1 MGLGKL
7 RTCPPITSRI
17 LRRRLERQ
25 DKQNLV
31 CGNHLCRSAERS
43 RPAQTV
49 RETSPASMHHRT
61 VAGCILGTLVCP
73 RCDEHGPGLFGGG
86 GEEIPENS
94 FNKIGRNVAFQ
105 APEKTYKNLTK
116 KVFQE
121 VFNASAPHSP
131 RVSRRCAYMHMYMY
145 RCTMSTLD
153 QHQGR
158 SPLPI
163 PWGRSRLIR

>member
-1 MGLGKL
+1 
-7 RTCPPITSRI
+7 
-17 LRRRLERQ
+17 
-25 DKQNLV
+25 
-31 CGNHLCRSAERS
+31 
-43 RPAQTV
+43 
-49 RETSPASMHHRT
+49 MHHRT

-86 GEEIPENS
+86 GRKFQKILS
-94 FNKIGRNVAFQ
+94 IKIGHIVAFQ

-145 RCTMSTLD
+145 RCTMSTRMSTLD
-153 QHQGR
+153 QHNWINIRADPLGPIAFDQGCSHLISISGR
-158 SPLPI
+158 PI
-163 PWGRSRLIR
+163 NKSI